1 MLEYCRID
9 FSEGIN
15 TNKTTNSCE
24 CIICHY
30 WHFFRL
36 NFRFQ
41 PKLYDSC
48 HNMPQKSMSFNNVA
62 IITDGRNDYRIHF
75 CGMNKC
81 EAVNSMKNVGFTLKK
96 NESRL
101 ILRII

>member
-1 MLEYCRID
+1 MEYGRID

-15 TNKTTNSCE
+15 TNKTTSSCE

-30 WHFFRL
+30 WYFFRL